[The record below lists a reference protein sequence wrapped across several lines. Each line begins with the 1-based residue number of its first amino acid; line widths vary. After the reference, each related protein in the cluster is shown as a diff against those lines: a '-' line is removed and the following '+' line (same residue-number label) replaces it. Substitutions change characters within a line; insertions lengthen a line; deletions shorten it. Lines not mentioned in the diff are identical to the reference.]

1 MTRHAMRP
9 SDKDVQQKGCLGRL
23 PFRVDPIALE
33 SARGYLCRVAHT
45 YRYPGVGSLGELAGL
60 RQLLGLER
68 EDCAAQIA
76 YALRLETGEWRRLC
90 YKRTNRAG
98 QYGPTS
104 FFGQA
109 IGGDRLNYGHPRVC
123 PGCLRERP
131 VWWGIWDLGLVCV
144 CPIHRCL
151 LGNCCPSCR
160 RKLRW
165 QRPAVHECSCR
176 FDLRKIATKAVGTDL
191 VAINAAIYHAA
202 GFPLGAAETDLN
214 GAGYAPALL
223 ALRLDSLLRIIS
235 FGGSLP
241 ERPRVF
247 LHQSRFASHFDA
259 AIQTDCASAGLLRN
273 WPRPFHEMLRRMGPA
288 KVENSAMLSLH
299 DAYGK
304 LYNQLRTFPREEFGF
319 LHDAF
324 EDFVTQHWKGLVR
337 GQLRHHSHSQWIG
350 AAEAGRLIG
359 TRRAA
364 ALVRGGELKGIFVKQ
379 RRGPH
384 SVCWIQRDS
393 LDQWMAERAAQVSC
407 HMPRRETAQALGLT
421 GNTVLRVAKAGLIRY
436 AKGPEHHL
444 PRGIYLRREDIM
456 RIKSAFEKHAV
467 PDKRDASRSED
478 LMALRRAIWYLGS
491 DSGLPAAIRAV
502 VDGTLVPTAH
512 TKQFPGITGYFF
524 PLAQL
529 RKYRPA
535 VQARMRAGEFLC
547 YTEAAS
553 MLGTTR
559 EVIRKLAACGLLGIP
574 TECLHGQSKLLSAAE
589 VERFG
594 RQYEPVS
601 LLAKRF
607 GTSSKWL
614 AGYLE
619 GRYSSHV
626 LAVRLRTSRTMFV
639 PRQIASRVRIPGKR
653 TLA

>member
-1 MTRHAMRP
+1 MTRHATRP
-9 SDKDVQQKGCLGRL
+9 SAKEVQQKGCLGRL
-23 PFRVDPIALE
+23 PFRVDPIPLE

-68 EDCAAQIA
+68 EDHAAQIA
-76 YALRLETGEWRRLC
+76 YALRLETAEWRRLC
-90 YKRTNRAG
+90 YKSTNDAG

-109 IGGDRLNYGHPRVC
+109 IGGDRVNYGHPRVC

-151 LGNCCPSCR
+151 LENRCPSCR

-165 QRPAVHECSCR
+165 QRSSVHECSCR
-176 FDLRKIATKAVGTDL
+176 FDLRKIETKAAGTDL

-202 GFPLGAAETDLN
+202 GFPQGASETDLN

-235 FGGSLP
+235 FAGSLP
-241 ERPRVF
+241 ERPSVF

-259 AIQTDCASAGLLRN
+259 AIQTSCAAEGLLRD
-273 WPRPFHEMLRRMGPA
+273 WPRSFHKMLRCMGPA
-288 KVENSAMLSLH
+288 KVENSAMLSLN

-319 LHDAF
+319 LHNAF
-324 EDFVTQHWKGLVR
+324 EDFVTQDWKGLVR
-337 GQLRHHSHSQWIG
+337 GQLRHHSYSQWIG

-364 ALVRGGELKGIFVKQ
+364 ALVRNGELKGIFVKL

-384 SVCWIQRDS
+384 SECWIERES
-393 LDQWMAERAAQVSC
+393 LNQWMAERTAQVSC
-407 HMPRRETAQALGLT
+407 LMPRREAAQALGLT
-421 GNTVLRVAKAGLIRY
+421 RTTVLRVAKAGLIRD
-436 AKGPEHHL
+436 AKGPEHHR
-444 PRGIYLRREDIM
+444 PRGIYLRREDVM
-456 RIKSAFEKHAV
+456 KIKGAFEKHAV
-467 PDKRDASRSED
+467 PDRRDALKSEE
-478 LMALRRAIWYLGS
+478 LMALRRAIWYLGP

-502 VDGTLVPTAH
+502 VDGTLVPIAH
-512 TKQFPGITGYFF
+512 TEQFPGITGYFF

-535 VQARMRAGEFLC
+535 VQARIRTGEFLC
-547 YTEAAS
+547 FTEAAS
-553 MLGTTR
+553 MLGTTH
-559 EVIRKLAACGLLGIP
+559 EVIGKLAACGRLGIP
-574 TECLHGQSKLLSAAE
+574 TECPHGLSKLLLAAD
-589 VERFG
+589 VERF
-594 RQYEPVS
+594 RRRYVPVIV
-601 LLAKRF
+601 LAKRF

-614 AGYLE
+614 AEYLE
-619 GRYSSHV
+619 SRYSSHV

-639 PRQIASRVRIPGKR
+639 PRQIASRVRIPGKP

>member
-1 MTRHAMRP
+1 MRP
-9 SDKDVQQKGCLGRL
+9 SDEDVPQKGCLGRL
-23 PFRVDPIALE
+23 PFRVDPIPLE

-60 RQLLGLER
+60 TQLLGLER
-68 EDCAAQIA
+68 EDHAAQIA
-76 YALRLETGEWRRLC
+76 YALRLETWEWRRLC
-90 YKRTNRAG
+90 YKSTNRAG
-98 QYGPTS
+98 QYGPMS

-151 LGNCCPSCR
+151 LENHCLSCR
-160 RKLRW
+160 RRLRW

-176 FDLRKIATKAVGTDL
+176 FDLRRIETKAGGTDL

-202 GFPLGAAETDLN
+202 GFPQGASESDLN

-235 FGGSLP
+235 FAGSLP
-241 ERPRVF
+241 ERPSVF

-259 AIQTDCASAGLLRN
+259 AIQTDCAAARLLRD

-288 KVENSAMLSLH
+288 TVENSAMLSLH
-299 DAYGK
+299 DAYGR
-304 LYNQLRTFPREEFGF
+304 LYNQLRIFPREEFGF
-319 LHDAF
+319 LHNAF
-324 EDFVTQHWKGLVR
+324 EDFVTQDWKGLVR

-364 ALVRGGELKGIFVKQ
+364 ALVRSGELKGIFVKH

-384 SVCWIQRDS
+384 CVCWIERES
-393 LDQWMAERAAQVSC
+393 LNQWIAKRTAQISC
-407 HMPRRETAQALGLT
+407 LVPRREAAQALGLT
-421 GNTVLRVAKAGLIRY
+421 RTTVLRVAKAGLIRD
-436 AKGPEHHL
+436 AKGPEHHR
-444 PRGIYLRREDIM
+444 PRGIYFRREDVM
-456 RIKSAFEKHAV
+456 KIKSAFEKHAALDK
-467 PDKRDASRSED
+467 PDALRSEE
-478 LMALRRAIWYLGS
+478 LMSLRRAIWYLGS

-502 VDGTLVPTAH
+502 VDGTLVPIAH
-512 TKQFPGITGYFF
+512 TEQFPGITGYFF

-535 VQARMRAGEFLC
+535 VQARMRTGEFLC
-547 YTEAAS
+547 YREAAS
-553 MLGTTR
+553 TLGTNH
-559 EVIRKLAACGLLGIP
+559 EVIRKLADCGLLGIP
-574 TECLHGQSKLLSAAE
+574 TQCLHGQSKLLSAAE

-594 RQYEPVS
+594 RQYERVS
-601 LLAKRF
+601 VLAKRF

-639 PRQIASRVRIPGKR
+639 PRRIASRVRIPGKR
-653 TLA
+653 VLA